1 MIHLGIP
8 VILDYCAE
16 GDIKNPELEATLDE
30 NAALFIRSAQQI
42 QHQTHEMI
50 SIKITG
56 ILDMRILKRW
66 NEAIEL
72 RDKFWKENSK

>member
-1 MIHLGIP
+1 MIHLEIP

-42 QHQTHEMI
+42 QHQTH
-50 SIKITG
+50 
-56 ILDMRILKRW
+56 
-66 NEAIEL
+66 
-72 RDKFWKENSK
+72 